1 MNPSN
6 VTHQFQAALANAG
19 LRHVRFH
26 DLRHSA
32 ASFLIASG
40 VPMRQVQDQLGHSGL
55 ALTIATYTH
64 ISKDMRREAAAAMDA
79 LQLVPKSG

>member
-1 MNPSN
+1 MNASN
-6 VTHQFQAALANAG
+6 VTHEFQKELGKAG
-19 LRHVRFH
+19 DYHKVRFH

-64 ISKDMRREAAAAMDA
+64 VSTEMKRDAAAAMDA
-79 LQLVPKSG
+79 LN